1 MRSVSVEEKEMRVNS
16 GSDNFISLLTEVQRF
31 AIAQP
36 LSVVDNKRMTVH
48 AKRPVLRTAAALLV
62 SIALGTTSLLS
73 PAANART
80 AATRFTEGRKH
91 SYIVRTAAASRGDI
105 ATALHDVG
113 ATVGVQF
120 HIINAV
126 QANLTDQQ
134 VESLRQNPAIASVT
148 IDAKLQPMAIGPLG
162 YDLRDPGS
170 THSTAFKIGAMKLW
184 RMGITGRGVDV
195 AVIDTGV
202 NPVEGL
208 IGRVVDSPDISLD
221 APVLSAQMK
230 SRDLNGHGTH
240 MAGIIAGRDSDV
252 TGDYARSTGFVGI
265 APDARIVNVKVGA
278 ESGAVDVTQVIS
290 GLEWIVRNKNAN
302 GLNIKVVNLSYGSPS
317 TLSYWEDPLAAAAE
331 AVWRSGIVVVAAAG
345 NDGAASAVTSPAS
358 NPNIIAVGAADRKQG
373 VTTFSNSGGIRN
385 PDLWAPGSSII
396 SLSASPTSNVERLLN
411 PVHAGSRFIRG
422 TGTSQATAAVSGAV
436 ALLAQAYPT
445 ATPDQLRIAMI
456 RSNSNNP
463 NKIGQLGGVG
473 EMGSFV
479 NLDRAIKLVP
489 VSTEADSLIRD
500 FVAKFNAPAGPRG
513 TGSLDGARGANLIRS
528 SAGAMLTG
536 NVDWMGNT
544 WSGNTWS
551 GNTWSGNGWSGNTW
565 SGNTWS
571 ANSWSGNTWSGNT
584 WSGNSWS
591 ANSWSGGVWAGS
603 GWN

>member
-1 MRSVSVEEKEMRVNS
+1 MK
-16 GSDNFISLLTEVQRF
+16 D
-31 AIAQP
+31 
-36 LSVVDNKRMTVH
+36 H
-48 AKRPVLRTAAALLV
+48 AKRSKLRTASALLV
-62 SIALGTTSLLS
+62 SIALGTTSLFGM
-73 PAANART
+73 PVVAR
-80 AATRFTEGRKH
+80 AGSSGPQR
-91 SYIVRTAAASRGDI
+91 SYIVRPAAVSQGDI
-105 ATALHDVG
+105 AAAVHNVG

-120 HIINAV
+120 HIINAF
-126 QANLTDQQ
+126 QTNLTDQQ
-134 VESLRQNPAIASVT
+134 VAALRQDPAIASVT
-148 IDAKLQPMAIGPLG
+148 SDAKLQPMGQLG
-162 YDLRDPGS
+162 YALGDSGS
-170 THSTAFKIGAMKLW
+170 TFTTASKIGATKLW
-184 RMGITGRGVDV
+184 GMGFTGRGVDV

-317 TLSYWEDPLAAAAE
+317 TLNYWEDPLAAAAE

-345 NDGAASAVTSPAS
+345 NDGAANAVTSPAS
-358 NPNIIAVGAADRKQG
+358 NPNIIAVGATDRKQG

-385 PDLWAPGSSII
+385 PDLWAPGTSII
-396 SLSASPTSNVERLLN
+396 SLSASPTSNVERLMS
-411 PVHAGSRFIRG
+411 PVHAGPRFIRG
-422 TGTSQATAAVSGAV
+422 TGTSQATAAISGAA
-436 ALLAQAYPT
+436 ALLTQAFPT
-445 ATPDQLRIAMI
+445 ATPDQIRIAMI
-456 RSNSNNP
+456 RSNSKDP
-463 NKIGQLGGVG
+463 TKIGQLGGVG
-473 EMGSFV
+473 EIGSFV
-479 NLDRAIKLVP
+479 NLDRALGLVP

-500 FVAKFNAPAGPRG
+500 FVAKFNAPTGPRG
-513 TGSLDGARGANLIRS
+513 YGPLDGARGGNVVRS
-528 SAGAMLTG
+528 SAGALLAG

-544 WSGNTWS
+544 WSGSTWASRSWS
-551 GNTWSGNGWSGNTW
+551 GNTWSGNTW

-571 ANSWSGNTWSGNT
+571 ANSWSGNTWSGNSWSGNSWSGNT

-591 ANSWSGGVWAGS
+591 GS